1 MLVFNENL
9 SLKKIPVV
17 RLLIKLYTLVNFLDQ
32 YAPFQIEENWKR
44 FYYLGLL
51 MDQHSLLIISDFQKP
66 LLSNEATSK
75 RIKWMNEWMNEWMKL
90 FSWQSLHLKD
100 FTMIIDFRKPRL
112 EAIWRWLINNG
123 IWPHSKDYAADISKT
138 GNAFSLPESRSAV
151 RSSLLC
157 TRKVMSANPSRQTNC
172 VT

>member
-44 FYYLGLL
+44 FYYLGLFDGPTFTTDHFRFPKTL
-51 MDQHSLLIISDFQKP
+51 TFKTRPRPKGS
-66 LLSNEATSK
+66 
-75 RIKWMNEWMNEWMKL
+75 NEWMNEWMKL
-90 FSWQSLHLKD
+90 FSWQSLHVKD

>member
-1 MLVFNENL
+1 M
-9 SLKKIPVV
+9 PVV
-17 RLLIKLYTLVNFLDQ
+17 LLLIKLYTLVDFLDQ
-32 YAPFQIEENWKR
+32 YAPSQIEVNWKR

-66 LLSNEATSK
+66 LLSKRGHIQKDQMNE
-75 RIKWMNEWMNEWMKL
+75 WMNEWMNQWMKL
-90 FSWQSLHLKD
+90 FSWQSLHVKD

-123 IWPHSKDYAADISKT
+123 NWPHSKAYAADISKT
-138 GNAFSLPESRSAV
+138 ENAFSLPERRSTV
-151 RSSLLC
+151 RSSLLS
-157 TRKVMSANPSRQTNC
+157 TRKVMSANPSRQTNS

>member
-32 YAPFQIEENWKR
+32 YAPFQTEENWKK

-66 LLSNEATSK
+66 LLSK
-75 RIKWMNEWMNEWMKL
+75 RGHVQKDQIYEWMNEWMNETIFMTK
-90 FSWQSLHLKD
+90 S
-100 FTMIIDFRKPRL
+100 
-112 EAIWRWLINNG
+112 
-123 IWPHSKDYAADISKT
+123 
-138 GNAFSLPESRSAV
+138 SR
-151 RSSLLC
+151 
-157 TRKVMSANPSRQTNC
+157 
-172 VT
+172 